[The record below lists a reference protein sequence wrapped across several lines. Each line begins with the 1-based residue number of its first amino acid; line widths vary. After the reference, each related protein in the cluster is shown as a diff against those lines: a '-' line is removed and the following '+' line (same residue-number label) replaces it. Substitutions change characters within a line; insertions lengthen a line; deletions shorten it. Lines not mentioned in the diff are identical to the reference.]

1 MIKGKK
7 SLMVETLSRIII
19 MVFLVFVAFYIG
31 KKIVGAFSG
40 SDAPKYLEIFAE
52 EMNSLEAG
60 VSKQSFLVME
70 SEMAVVGFSKKS
82 AEFRCYGCFQDRET
96 FSDRLLYY

>member
-19 MVFLVFVAFYIG
+19 MVILVFLAFYIG

-40 SDAPKYLEIFAE
+40 SDAPQRLEIFAE
-52 EMNSLEAG
+52 EMNSLQNGETKEA
-60 VSKQSFLVME
+60 FLIYCELWV
-70 SEMAVVGFSKKS
+70 
-82 AEFRCYGCFQDRET
+82 YCFLT
-96 FSDRLLYY
+96 P